1 MGYYIGDIVK
11 LRNKFFEASEKSEFS
26 DAIKYGS
33 EIVKLYRDNND
44 RESLE
49 SIYCMGEGLE
59 NKLKKEIVKAGSWD
73 ELTKA
78 VTSRRYTESAVRR
91 LLKYV
96 LVGLKE
102 NTPEFCKY
110 ARVLA
115 AGEKGR
121 ELIRQLKKDD
131 SYDIPVITN
140 VNKDAAKFPDVKRTL
155 HYDFIASDMYNLI
168 NGRGLY
174 DFSDK
179 VVRPYIKI
187 E

>member
-1 MGYYIGDIVK
+1 
-11 LRNKFFEASEKSEFS
+11 
-26 DAIKYGS
+26 
-33 EIVKLYRDNND
+33 
-44 RESLE
+44 
-49 SIYCMGEGLE
+49 MGEGLE

-91 LLKYV
+91 LLIYV

-102 NTPEFCKY
+102 KTPEFCKY